1 MSIELMLLVDNS
13 NVLELRGLRNAL
25 SEEYVSDAL
34 VVATLENTKGQVIV
48 DAAILTSTDEP
59 GCYRSLLVPAQPI
72 IKEQRYKLT
81 LNAQGAGLTAHWET
95 YVQAKTRRT

>member
-59 GCYRSLLVPAQPI
+59 GCYRSLLVPALPI
-72 IKEQRYKLT
+72 IKDQRYKLT
-81 LNAQGAGLTAHWET
+81 LNAQGAGLSAKWET